1 MYYIYYI
8 YIIYI
13 IYIYIYI
20 IVANIMKTKERNKL
34 VSLVSYKE
42 TRRMQ

>member
-1 MYYIYYI
+1 MYTFLCII

-13 IYIYIYI
+13 IYIYI